1 MRAAVRRCFE
11 FGVLLGLLGLVT
23 PSWASYYSWV
33 DDRGVLHLTNMSK
46 REIKQA
52 ELSPDGGFGGQVPI
66 VIKMSGGNKRKL
78 FPVDVRRYD
87 SIIRRASK
95 HYRLPF
101 AFIKSVIKVES
112 NFNPKAISSAKAKG
126 LMQLMDMTA
135 KDLDVTDSFD
145 PEQNI
150 FGGTRYLRLM
160 ANKFNGDLEKTAA
173 AYNAGPSAVRR
184 AKGVPNF
191 RETKRYVARV
201 KQMYEHYK
209 KIEGSR

>member
-1 MRAAVRRCFE
+1 
-11 FGVLLGLLGLVT
+11 
-23 PSWASYYSWV
+23 
-33 DDRGVLHLTNMSK
+33 
-46 REIKQA
+46 
-52 ELSPDGGFGGQVPI
+52 
-66 VIKMSGGNKRKL
+66 
-78 FPVDVRRYD
+78 
-87 SIIRRASK
+87 
-95 HYRLPF
+95 
-101 AFIKSVIKVES
+101 
-112 NFNPKAISSAKAKG
+112 
-126 LMQLMDMTA
+126 MQLMDMTA